1 MTKLKSKNKKPTKTD
16 PKTPKK
22 IKKQKPN
29 RPISPN
35 PKKPD
40 PETLQTLLEPYTKP
54 QLITFLI
61 DSALKTPT
69 VYSKIVE
76 KAETEVSHRKL
87 FVHGLSWDTTR
98 QTLVSVFEKYGEIEE
113 CSLIIDKNTGKAKGF
128 GFVVFKS
135 RDGAKKA
142 LEVGKLR
149 VDDRIVSCQLACVGP
164 VGNVGGLEGF
174 SGRKI
179 YVSNVGKDVDS
190 GKLREFFERF
200 GEIEAGPLGFDA
212 GTGKCRGYALFV
224 YKNLDGVNRVLE
236 EPNKV
241 FEGVVLNCRMA
252 DSGKGGKSVS
262 SITTVMQPLP
272 NVGCQNV
279 GLLGQN
285 PGLSTM
291 LLPQMGYNSIYGGGL
306 VANSG
311 GGLLGPLMGQG
322 LAGVNQFGQ
331 MGYSSVMMGQGLGTL
346 GVSQSVL
353 GPYSGPSYAPVF
365 PDPAKHQEA
374 PCSRSNDEKHL
385 NIIMIHFFGFRM
397 FLPK

>member
-1 MTKLKSKNKKPTKTD
+1 M
-16 PKTPKK
+16 
-22 IKKQKPN
+22 
-29 RPISPN
+29 
-35 PKKPD
+35 
-40 PETLQTLLEPYTKP
+40 
-54 QLITFLI
+54 
-61 DSALKTPT
+61 
-69 VYSKIVE
+69 
-76 KAETEVSHRKL
+76 
-87 FVHGLSWDTTR
+87 
-98 QTLVSVFEKYGEIEE
+98 
-113 CSLIIDKNTGKAKGF
+113 IIDKNTGKAKGF

-142 LEVGKLR
+142 LEVGKMR

-224 YKNLDGVNRVLE
+224 YKNLEGVKRVLE

-272 NVGCQNV
+272 NVVGQNV
-279 GLLGQN
+279 GLVGQN
-285 PGLSTM
+285 SGLNTM
-291 LLPQMGYNSIYGGGL
+291 LTQQMGYNSIYGGL
-306 VANSG
+306 FPNTG
-311 GGLLGPLMGQG
+311 GGLLGPVLGQG
-322 LAGVNQFGQ
+322 LVGVNQFGQ
-331 MGYSSVMMGQGLGTL
+331 MGYGSVMMGQGLGSL
-346 GVSQSVL
+346 GVNQSVL
-353 GPYSGPSYAPVF
+353 GPYSGSSYAPVF
-365 PDPAKHQEA
+365 PGL
-374 PCSRSNDEKHL
+374 L
-385 NIIMIHFFGFRM
+385 NAYPDTN
-397 FLPK
+397 LV

>member
-1 MTKLKSKNKKPTKTD
+1 MKKLKSKNKTPTKPD

-22 IKKQKPN
+22 IKKQKKQKPN
-29 RPISPN
+29 KPISPN

-40 PETLQTLLEPYTKP
+40 PETLQTRLEPYTKP

-61 DSALKTPT
+61 DSALKTPL
-69 VYSKIVE
+69 VFSKIVE
-76 KAETEVSHRKL
+76 KAEKDVSHRKL
-87 FVHGLSWDTTR
+87 FVYGLNWDTTR
-98 QTLVSVFEKYGEIEE
+98 QTLVSSFEKYGEIEE

-142 LEVGKLR
+142 LEIGKFR
-149 VDDRIVSCQLACVGP
+149 VDGRIVSCQLACVGN

-224 YKNLDGVNRVLE
+224 YKNLDGVKRVLE
-236 EPNKV
+236 QPNKV

-272 NVGCQNV
+272 NVVDQNA

-285 PGLSTM
+285 SGLNAM
-291 LLPQMGYNSIYGGGL
+291 LAPHMGYNSIYGGGL
-306 VANSG
+306 FANFG
-311 GGLLGPLMGQG
+311 GGLLGPPLMGQG
-322 LAGVNQFGQ
+322 LVGVNQFGQ
-331 MGYSSVMMGQGLGTL
+331 MGYGSMMMVQGLGSL
-346 GVSQSVL
+346 GASQSVL
-353 GPYSGPSYAPVF
+353 GPYNGSSYAPVF
-365 PDPAKHQEA
+365 PGLLNAYPAT
-374 PCSRSNDEKHL
+374 NL
-385 NIIMIHFFGFRM
+385 G
-397 FLPK
+397 